1 MSFEG
6 SRKEYLYSIYLKK
19 NPKELCEKLEMKLN
33 ENDIMLEREYR
44 NNTGKRRVDISASD
58 KGKQLFLE
66 VQLSKADEAHYRQI
80 MKLIDLAKNDNNSTV
95 IVWIATG
102 FTSEHITKLM
112 QLIVLNSKT
121 IELVFLSLN
130 NEVIKTLKEINRCEQ
145 CEQIKMLNRLNN
157 IQEHFTLINSI
168 KNYNDSKV
176 NSEKDNSL
184 KEIYTYKQ
192 KILIKVIKRLRQDC
206 EEQGNIYQYKDVSG
220 NCFGMGTKYGGID
233 FVVKVDRRNR
243 IGIILGFSNIK
254 SKKVYYQLKR
264 NSERLND
271 EFDFMLNWNDEYEQ
285 ISTFLSLGLFPDK
298 EKLILILGRIV
309 KKYIYGFSKY
319 LKEAVEE
326 VKNI

>member
-1 MSFEG
+1 MSFDG

-19 NPKELCEKLEMKLN
+19 NPKELSQKIGGELN
-33 ENDIMLEREYR
+33 EEDIMLERVYKNEKH
-44 NNTGKRRVDISASD
+44 KRRVDISAID
-58 KGKQLFLE
+58 KGRRLFCE
-66 VQLSKADEAHYRQI
+66 IQLSKSDERHYSQI
-80 MKLIDLAKNDNNSTV
+80 VELIDLARADESTLV
-95 IVWIATG
+95 IWIATV
-102 FTSEHITKLM
+102 FAIEHVEKLM
-112 QLIVLNSKT
+112 QLILLNPKKT
-121 IELVFLSLN
+121 IELVFLRLN
-130 NEVIKTLKEINRCEQ
+130 EEVIEPLVEINQCEQ
-145 CEQIKMLNRLNN
+145 CEQIKILNRLNN
-157 IQEHFTLINSI
+157 IQEHFTLISSI

-176 NSEKDNSL
+176 NSAKDNSL

-233 FVVKVDRRNR
+233 FIVKVDRRSC

-285 ISTFLSLGLFPDK
+285 ISTFLSLGWFHNKDK
-298 EKLILILGRIV
+298 MILIFGRIV
-309 KKYIYGFSKY
+309 KKYIYGFDKY
-319 LKEAVEE
+319 LKEAIEA